1 MATEGLT
8 SVAAPSLIDLSKKG
22 EDPVTRAYYQ
32 LTHEIA
38 NNGAVMERGDSQRS
52 GAVFYQIEAEPDK
65 HREKTHFSI
74 DGTGKKNTEVLS
86 RLPQLLLFDFKFTR
100 MKYLYSSGKLFQ
112 RLPFPLVLC
121 LLHPD

>member
-38 NNGAVMERGDSQRS
+38 NNGAVMEQGETVRDQ
-52 GAVFYQIEAEPDK
+52 EL
-65 HREKTHFSI
+65 FSI
-74 DGTGKKNTEVLS
+74 RLRLNLTNTEKKHILVSMVLGKKILKSCPVFHN
-86 RLPQLLLFDFKFTR
+86 
-100 MKYLYSSGKLFQ
+100 YY
-112 RLPFPLVLC
+112 C
-121 LLHPD
+121 LTLNSHA